1 MCGLSRS
8 SLWDSCTDIFP
19 SLIYFVELVLNL
31 HSCILTPEEKAEHRE
46 RLEDKRTMK
55 EYEEEIIKSPS
66 VIPMTPGPNTAGVPP
81 FTPHSFSFGPLGNG
95 SSDLA
100 LRSNAAPTNGH
111 ASITQQE
118 SMETLTSGP
127 QVQPQTLFP
136 PPKAVTK

>member
-1 MCGLSRS
+1 
-8 SLWDSCTDIFP
+8 
-19 SLIYFVELVLNL
+19 
-31 HSCILTPEEKAEHRE
+31 
-46 RLEDKRTMK
+46 MK

-66 VIPMTPGPNTAGVPP
+66 VIPMTPGPNTAGGPP